1 MEAEVLTSREK
12 LADYLARS
20 VREVMESMAFMEM
33 APEDF
38 YHPEGEVVQG
48 EVVVTLG
55 FTGSNGG
62 LILAAAGS
70 KLARKIAA
78 NMLGI
83 EVEELE
89 DPVEMADAMG
99 EVVNMVAGNVK
110 NQLVEDGWSLELS
123 VPVVNSGKA
132 MEVKLSAHLA
142 WGVGGTFVNEEGERF
157 RWELRFR
164 GNGAG

>member
-1 MEAEVLTSREK
+1 MESAVITSREK
-12 LADYLARS
+12 LADYLAQS
-20 VREVMESMAFMEM
+20 VREVMESMVFIEM
-33 APEDF
+33 TPEDV
-38 YHPEGEVVQG
+38 YPPEGGTVQG
-48 EVVVTLG
+48 EVIVTLG

-62 LILAAAGS
+62 LILASTGRN
-70 KLARKIAA
+70 LARKVAA

-89 DPVEMADAMG
+89 DPAEMADAMG

-123 VPVVNSGKA
+123 VPVVNSGEA
-132 MEVKLSAHLA
+132 LEVKLCANLA
-142 WGVGGTFVNEEGERF
+142 WGVGRTFVNEEGERF